1 MTDGCILEEGIFNLK
16 TARLKTRAISSV
28 PPTLKKIIKEDVLMQ
43 QIVPHL
49 WFDTA
54 AVEAANLYVSLFE
67 HSRILQVSALHDTPS
82 GDVDTVEFELD
93 GVRFSAI
100 SAGPI
105 FSFNS
110 AVSLMVTC
118 RSAEEVDRL
127 YAALS
132 QGGTE
137 LMPLGEYPFSKRYVW
152 LEDRYGLNW
161 QLTCFDTDEIA
172 QKIRPNLLFANEVCG
187 KAEEALAFYASVFP
201 DSIPGYVNHYL
212 PDEAQDARA
221 KTNYAELTLLG
232 HQFLAMDHASGE
244 GDPFNEAFSFM
255 VLCKDQQEIDTYWEK
270 LSFVPEAEQCGWLK
284 DKFGVSWQ
292 IVPQMLAEQLA
303 SGSPEVRARMTEAF
317 LAMKKLDIAA
327 LDRAR
332 LGQ

>member
-1 MTDGCILEEGIFNLK
+1 
-16 TARLKTRAISSV
+16 
-28 PPTLKKIIKEDVLMQ
+28 MQ

-49 WFDTA
+49 WFDTQ

-67 HSRILQVSALHDTPS
+67 RSRILQVSVLHDTPS
-82 GDVDTVEFELD
+82 GDVDTVEFELG

-105 FSFNS
+105 FSLNS

-118 RSAEEVDRL
+118 RSAEEVNRL
-127 YAALS
+127 YAVLS

-137 LMPLGEYPFSKRYVW
+137 FMPLGEYPFSKRYVW
-152 LEDRYGLNW
+152 LADRYGLNW
-161 QLTCFDTDEIA
+161 QLTFFETDEIS

-187 KAEEALAFYASVFP
+187 KAEEAFAFYASVFP
-201 DSIPGYVNHYL
+201 DSIPGYVNHYH

-232 HQFLAMDHASGE
+232 HQLIAMDHAAGE

-255 VLCKDQQEIDTYWEK
+255 VLCKDQQEIDYYWDK
-270 LSFVPEAEQCGWLK
+270 LSYVPEAEQCGWLK
-284 DKFGVSWQ
+284 DRFGISWQ
-292 IVPQMLAEQLA
+292 IVPAMLADQLA
-303 SGSPEVRARMTEAF
+303 SGSPEVRARMTKAF
-317 LAMKKLDIAA
+317 LAMNKLDIAA